1 MYRNA
6 SRFVNEPSTDRWVR
20 RVLWIVIG
28 LILAAGLSRANRI
41 KDVSHV
47 EGVRENQ
54 LVGYGLV
61 VGLDGTG
68 DGSSSRFTVQ
78 SLAAFLRRNGVTLD
92 ISTVKMDYVSAVIV
106 TASLP
111 PFARPGSRLDVTVSS
126 IGDTE
131 SLQGGTLI
139 MTPLKGP
146 DGQVYAVAQGSISVG
161 GFEAGSSGTSV
172 ATNFVTAG
180 KIPGGALIETA
191 PPTPLENQGE
201 LTLVLENPDFTTA
214 HRVAQVINAN
224 FSEGTAKASDNTGII
239 VRVPAEYASR
249 VPDFMA
255 AIERLPV
262 HPDQR
267 ARIVIDER
275 TGTVV
280 MGEDVRISTLA
291 IAHGNLSI
299 AITTQNDVSQP
310 GDFAE
315 VGETK
320 RVKNSDV
327 KATEE
332 ADRLTVVPEG
342 VSLGEVVQS
351 LNAIGVT
358 PRDLISILQSIKAA
372 GALQAELVIQ

>member
-1 MYRNA
+1 MYRT
-6 SRFVNEPSTDRWVR
+6 VNRSSTDTSLERWLR
-20 RVLWIVIG
+20 RGLWTLLGLLLAIG
-28 LILAAGLSRANRI
+28 LAHANRI
-41 KDVSHV
+41 KDVSHI
-47 EGVRENQ
+47 EGVRDNQ

-68 DGSSSRFTVQ
+68 DGNSSKFTIQ

-92 ISTVKMDYVSAVIV
+92 VGSIKMDNVSAVIV
-106 TASLP
+106 TATLP
-111 PFARPGSRLDVTVSS
+111 PFARPGSHIDVNVAS

-161 GFEAGSSGTSV
+161 GFEAGASGTSV
-172 ATNFVTAG
+172 TKNFVTAG
-180 KIPGGALIETA
+180 KIPGGALIEVS
-191 PPTPLENQGE
+191 PPTPLEGGGE

-224 FSEGTAKASDNTGII
+224 FSEGTAKASDNTGVV
-239 VRVPAEYASR
+239 VRIPADYTTR

-310 GDFAE
+310 GEFAL
-315 VGETK
+315 GETS

-327 KATEE
+327 KLEE
-332 ADRLTVVPEG
+332 ETDKLTIVPEG

-358 PRDLISILQSIKAA
+358 PRDLISILQAIKSA